1 MDPNIS
7 KLPWSVQEE
16 EILHRAHSLYGN
28 KWAEIAKVLP
38 GRTDNAIKNHWN
50 SSRRR
55 IARNNESSSDGV
67 GEGTELLLSLVPHAE
82 ENEKPKVTKSKS
94 RSKSSVKSIH
104 QTQSLTD
111 KSSSIIQQSGPS
123 PSTFRGVPS
132 ILAAYTPPPYH
143 RITVDS
149 NGILRLTSD
158 KFISGGQEERHEGDL
173 DIPGDIAR
181 ATAHEASLQRL
192 LCSQFNPPTAYS
204 STNDSLYFGDFFGR
218 GNENESELTSVSNFV
233 YTLSKPGV
241 PAGMYPLSFPVSI
254 HFYYPPHLLS
264 LSLLLSYIYSLI
276 AFPDDAL
283 YGTTSSSAPTTFVKN
298 LSHHPSTSGRIK
310 KRRVMMDAEI
320 DGAEEERDLAA
331 DHGYGFVN
339 GSRKRVRVDPVAS
352 LNMNILA
359 EAAKLLQ

>member
-1 MDPNIS
+1 M
-7 KLPWSVQEE
+7 
-16 EILHRAHSLYGN
+16 
-28 KWAEIAKVLP
+28 LP

-82 ENEKPKVTKSKS
+82 ENEKPKVTRSKS
-94 RSKSSVKSIH
+94 RSKSSGKSIH

-111 KSSSIIQQSGPS
+111 KCSSIIQQSGPS
-123 PSTFRGVPS
+123 PSTFRSVPS

-158 KFISGGQEERHEGDL
+158 KFLSGGQEERHEGAL

-241 PAGMYPLSFPVSI
+241 PAGMYPLSFPPGSI
-254 HFYYPPHLLS
+254 HSLIHLTFSPFLSYFRIYIRSLHSQMTLFMVQPPLVLPPLLS
-264 LSLLLSYIYSLI
+264 RISLI
-276 AFPDDAL
+276 TPPL
-283 YGTTSSSAPTTFVKN
+283 V
-298 LSHHPSTSGRIK
+298 
-310 KRRVMMDAEI
+310 
-320 DGAEEERDLAA
+320 EE
-331 DHGYGFVN
+331 
-339 GSRKRVRVDPVAS
+339 
-352 LNMNILA
+352 
-359 EAAKLLQ
+359 